1 MESHIHVPSPTH
13 QNIELK
19 QQDSPANFQKFLF
32 DLFEQNGI
40 INDLRAYLRGHII
53 NVLKNAQIGELP
65 GCQKHFTQRLDLFY
79 QGVNMLI
86 AEYLL
91 RLDFNYSLSVFVTEI
106 PLANMMLGFAKKLM
120 HSSNGDIENLKFKE
134 NDIWSILNYI
144 GVKCDSEYV
153 SHIAQKYYNGNDPLL
168 LCLLNTCIGHHQWNL
183 FNKENAS
190 SSSISSGTNSNIIQ
204 TDINKTYTSKTSA
217 FDDCHHVRFCK
228 KCQLKVTRLK
238 EKYKRK
244 KKYLE
249 QNAYMDGDQ
258 LKVNII
264 MKNIGVIEKSIID
277 ELFEQLKNI
286 YEKEVDMIREGEE
299 KKLKRSELEL
309 QKRMEEMEKSFMIR
323 EQELEKNIQDKKKF
337 LWGLARAL
345 REQHAQMARA
355 MSAVRHEADN
365 LTAKEDTLKTQITD
379 AEKLLKKKGEE
390 MRAQISNELMI
401 LENHFESMKKE
412 REEVCRERKQLEEL
426 KSSETMKLKDFTK
439 EDFSS
444 QYNTLKE
451 DLMTIKKHFE
461 TIQMERKCTMERS
474 TLTEPSDVMKTNV
487 LNNEQDADRNPLKS
501 DSDNMIGNPNKL
513 VNDLKKKNVNF
524 HPQREHIDELSSH
537 RAKLQAEM
545 TAARFLAEYPVP
557 TPSTILTVMPNA
569 GQITRFNPSS
579 SAHSVGWPKG
589 GGEEVSRFV
598 NFPPRV
604 LNPEDQVPFI
614 GRADSTRHLIN
625 QWRSL
630 RRRVSPVTAGRYSNP
645 AIMRERTPQGRHATS
660 TPVRLENEGAITTTD
675 DEKSLHL
682 FTHERTKTPSNET
695 QQPEVKSTKSV
706 LRQAKEKLKNYV
718 QEHPNA
724 GLERKTPDSVLREAK
739 LRLRKLEIEAEAVE
753 KSYLDF
759 RKRQAELN
767 GRQEA
772 FGHFDVN
779 VKSQSNGRENCAQ
792 NYEHTFIKKI
802 NKNNKKISNNTSSE
816 QKDIGVALS
825 RINYENSNVSS
836 VKPVPK
842 TFFNIE
848 SKLKQS
854 DKRREYYL
862 ETPLI
867 EFRKLY
873 HSERA
878 VTRNRIPDNDKIKA
892 AINED
897 RNINSTQ
904 NGDNFTNKV
913 DELEALQDVC
923 ESIDNND
930 KINKTDLVDC
940 DDKVD
945 PQLIE
950 NKTDKINEHASDIN
964 VSDQFSN
971 KFDVDIPQNENVI
984 KENKTVLDQEQS
996 LTGTSNSQ
1004 LLLEIETS
1012 TDTREIDLP
1021 NSGGLRTEM
1030 VIIASP
1036 KATDNVE
1043 PNSTA
1048 LESKLPVIAKVSE
1061 NNDTDKMLDVD
1072 SINVHSSVEIELNLS
1087 EEKVMQ
1093 TRELEENISAEIEP
1107 ISRKEN
1113 CNDINKIADI
1123 EDDYA
1128 DDFAVE
1134 VDNNSDQSNYESHS
1148 PISLLNNSK
1157 TDNFWDS

>member
-32 DLFEQNGI
+32 NLFEQNGI

-190 SSSISSGTNSNIIQ
+190 SESISSGTNSNIIQ

-277 ELFEQLKNI
+277 E
-286 YEKEVDMIREGEE
+286 
-299 KKLKRSELEL
+299 
-309 QKRMEEMEKSFMIR
+309 MEKSFMIR

-337 LWGLARAL
+337 LWGFSSAL

-412 REEVCRERKQLEEL
+412 REEICRERKQLEEL
-426 KSSETMKLKDFTK
+426 KSSETTKLKDFTK
-439 EDFSS
+439 EDLSS

-569 GQITRFNPSS
+569 GQIT
-579 SAHSVGWPKG
+579 
-589 GGEEVSRFV
+589 
-598 NFPPRV
+598 
-604 LNPEDQVPFI
+604 
-614 GRADSTRHLIN
+614 
-625 QWRSL
+625 
-630 RRRVSPVTAGRYSNP
+630 
-645 AIMRERTPQGRHATS
+645 
-660 TPVRLENEGAITTTD
+660 
-675 DEKSLHL
+675 
-682 FTHERTKTPSNET
+682 
-695 QQPEVKSTKSV
+695 
-706 LRQAKEKLKNYV
+706 
-718 QEHPNA
+718 
-724 GLERKTPDSVLREAK
+724 
-739 LRLRKLEIEAEAVE
+739 
-753 KSYLDF
+753 
-759 RKRQAELN
+759 
-767 GRQEA
+767 
-772 FGHFDVN
+772 
-779 VKSQSNGRENCAQ
+779 
-792 NYEHTFIKKI
+792 
-802 NKNNKKISNNTSSE
+802 
-816 QKDIGVALS
+816 
-825 RINYENSNVSS
+825 
-836 VKPVPK
+836 
-842 TFFNIE
+842 
-848 SKLKQS
+848 
-854 DKRREYYL
+854 
-862 ETPLI
+862 
-867 EFRKLY
+867 
-873 HSERA
+873 
-878 VTRNRIPDNDKIKA
+878 
-892 AINED
+892 
-897 RNINSTQ
+897 
-904 NGDNFTNKV
+904 
-913 DELEALQDVC
+913 
-923 ESIDNND
+923 
-930 KINKTDLVDC
+930 
-940 DDKVD
+940 
-945 PQLIE
+945 
-950 NKTDKINEHASDIN
+950 
-964 VSDQFSN
+964 
-971 KFDVDIPQNENVI
+971 
-984 KENKTVLDQEQS
+984 
-996 LTGTSNSQ
+996 
-1004 LLLEIETS
+1004 
-1012 TDTREIDLP
+1012 
-1021 NSGGLRTEM
+1021 
-1030 VIIASP
+1030 
-1036 KATDNVE
+1036 
-1043 PNSTA
+1043 
-1048 LESKLPVIAKVSE
+1048 
-1061 NNDTDKMLDVD
+1061 
-1072 SINVHSSVEIELNLS
+1072 
-1087 EEKVMQ
+1087 
-1093 TRELEENISAEIEP
+1093 
-1107 ISRKEN
+1107 
-1113 CNDINKIADI
+1113 
-1123 EDDYA
+1123 
-1128 DDFAVE
+1128 
-1134 VDNNSDQSNYESHS
+1134 
-1148 PISLLNNSK
+1148 
-1157 TDNFWDS
+1157 